1 MLTSPI
7 PKEQNLSTEC
17 LNGHLG
23 THKVPNP
30 NNQCL
35 RAQNVTRRVIS
46 LKRPKSINQ
55 ELKPLQHPRR
65 SKKQKKNIKTSTEG
79 SQPPPGVRNP
89 KNPQPRAHS
98 VPRGPKT

>member
-17 LNGHLG
+17 LNGHPG

-35 RAQNVTRRVIS
+35 RAQNATRRLIS

-55 ELKPLQHPRR
+55 ELKLPQH
-65 SKKQKKNIKTSTEG
+65 
-79 SQPPPGVRNP
+79 PPGV
-89 KNPQPRAHS
+89 K
-98 VPRGPKT
+98 KTKKR